1 MNYCT
6 YEDIQ
11 GHIPEARLVEVTDDL
26 APNATG
32 EVNVAIVEKAI
43 KESSTL
49 IDSYVRK
56 RFPRPFQSV
65 PEVLRMV
72 CVDLSIYNLYERV
85 TELNITDGMK
95 LRYDNA
101 IKLLIRIADGEQD
114 IGVDPD
120 EPVVESGFSVASK
133 LNGGP
138 AMFSLESMR
147 F

>member
-11 GHIPEARLVEVTDDL
+11 GHIPEKRLVEVSDDL
-26 APNATG
+26 APNASG

-43 KESSTL
+43 EESSTL

-65 PEVLRMV
+65 PKVLRMV

-101 IKLLIRIADGEQD
+101 IKLLIRIADGQQD
-114 IGVDPD
+114 IGVAPD
-120 EPVVESGFSVASK
+120 EPVTETGFSVASK
-133 LNGGP
+133 VDGGP
-138 AMFSLESMR
+138 AMFSLSSMR

>member
-26 APNATG
+26 APNASG
-32 EVNVAIVEKAI
+32 EVKVAIVEKAI

-101 IKLLIRIADGEQD
+101 IELLKRIADGKQD
-114 IGVDPD
+114 IGVAPD
-120 EPVVESGFSVASK
+120 EPVTETGFSVASK
-133 LNGGP
+133 VDGGP
-138 AMFSLESMR
+138 AMFSLSSMR

>member
-26 APNATG
+26 APNASG
-32 EVNVAIVEKAI
+32 EVKIAIVEKAI

-56 RFPRPFQSV
+56 RFPRPFQIV

-72 CVDLSIYNLYERV
+72 CVDLTIYNLYERV
-85 TELNITDGMK
+85 TEMDISEGMK
-95 LRYDNA
+95 LRYNNA
-101 IKLLIRIADGEQD
+101 IKMLERIADGEMS
-114 IGVDPD
+114 IGIAPE
-120 EPVVESGFSVASK
+120 EPIAETGFAVAS
-133 LNGGP
+133 NGREP
-138 AMFSLESMR
+138 MFSMESMR

>member
-26 APNATG
+26 APNASG
-32 EVNVAIVEKAI
+32 EVKVAIVEKAI

-101 IKLLIRIADGEQD
+101 IKLLIRIANGEQD
-114 IGVDPD
+114 IGVDSD
-120 EPVVESGFSVASK
+120 ESVTETGFSVASK
-133 LNGGP
+133 VDGGP
-138 AMFSLESMR
+138 ALFSLSSMR